1 MKRFENIL
9 SASRNL
15 LLALALLL
23 GLSSCVHEFP
33 EPVDAEVIL
42 NLNYDTELPIYQ
54 VVDWVTKASADPE
67 DYDTRYVI
75 KAFPETRRGDFST
88 TPEKTWIFTDADV
101 TDLNYQVSLFIKE
114 GNYKFMVW
122 TDFVPAG
129 TQASYFHNPDNFGE
143 IIENTTHCGNN
154 DMRDC
159 FRGWTV
165 ADVVRFGS
173 EVPPVSGTVEM
184 SRSIAKF
191 TFESI
196 DLIDFVTKEARTKTE
211 KGDTM
216 VEPSDIDLSD
226 YKIVFYYT
234 GFKPSA
240 YNLHS
245 DRPND
250 SKTGIRFESNIQ
262 QIDENT
268 AYLGFDYCFSNADQT
283 TVNMAIGVYDKEG
296 TEVSL
301 INGIDVPLQRGKHT
315 LIRGRFMTQESYG
328 GVIIDTKFD
337 GEFNITI

>member
-9 SASRNL
+9 SASRHL
-15 LLALALLL
+15 LLALVLCL
-23 GLSSCVHEFP
+23 GLSACVHEFP
-33 EPVDAEVIL
+33 EAVDAEVIL
-42 NLNYDTELPIYQ
+42 NINYDTELPIYQ
-54 VVDWVTKASADPE
+54 IVDWVTKSSSDPE

-88 TPEKTWIFTDADV
+88 TPEKTWIFTEADV
-101 TDLNYQVSLFIKE
+101 TELDYQVSLFIKE

-129 TQASYFHNPDNFGE
+129 TQDHYFHNPDNFGE
-143 IIENTTHCGNN
+143 IIENTAYCGNN

-159 FRGWTV
+159 YRGWTV

-173 EVPPVSGTVEM
+173 TVPPVSGTVEM

-196 DLIDFVTKEARTKTE
+196 DLIDFMTKEARTKSE
-211 KGDTM
+211 KENTKVD
-216 VEPSDIDLSD
+216 PSDIDLSE

-240 YNLHS
+240 YNMHS

-250 SKTGIRFESNIQ
+250 SRTGIKFESNIQ

-283 TVNMAIGVYDKEG
+283 TVNMAIGVYDKDG

-315 LIRGRFMTQESYG
+315 IIRGRFMTQESYG
-328 GVIIDTKFD
+328 GVAINPEFD

>member
-9 SASRNL
+9 SASRHL
-15 LLALALLL
+15 LLVLALLL
-23 GLSSCVHEFP
+23 GLSACVHEFP
-33 EPVDAEVIL
+33 EAVDAEVIL
-42 NLNYDTELPIYQ
+42 NINYDTELPIYQ
-54 VVDWVTKASADPE
+54 IVDWVTKSSSDPE

-88 TPEKTWIFTDADV
+88 TPEKTWIFTEADV
-101 TDLNYQVSLFIKE
+101 TELDYQVSLFIKE

-129 TQASYFHNPDNFGE
+129 TQANYFHNPDNFGE
-143 IIENTTHCGNN
+143 IIENTAYCGNN

-159 FRGWTV
+159 YRGWTV

-196 DLIDFVTKEARTKTE
+196 DLIDFMTKEARTKSE
-211 KGDTM
+211 KENTK
-216 VEPSDIDLSD
+216 VEPSDIDLSE

-240 YNLHS
+240 YNMHS

-250 SKTGIRFESNIQ
+250 SRTGIKFESNIQ

-283 TVNMAIGVYDKEG
+283 TVNMAIGVYDKDG

-315 LIRGRFMTQESYG
+315 IIRGRFMTQESYG
-328 GVIIDTKFD
+328 GVAINPEFD